1 MANENNVIDSTAV
14 ETSVE
19 FRIAKA
25 IASVKRTSERLIGIT
40 VTDYTYFVLSY
51 MATTVRPEP
60 ITPLERAVVGIIN
73 IDNNASLE
81 EIGKILG
88 FDIVHDAAERT
99 MLLESI
105 DKMKGYGMLEG
116 DESYFSLT
124 EKGKVFAEEGERP
137 VTYNKAFELSYA
149 PDHPEYMFLSNDFS
163 SANRA
168 IEKSDLPTFE
178 MSLQE
183 IKKFAEIQAPGVQ
196 NVQVCL
202 L

>member
-1 MANENNVIDSTAV
+1 MANDNNVIDSTVV

-19 FRIAKA
+19 LRIAKA

-40 VTDYTYFVLSY
+40 ATDYTYFVLSY

-60 ITPLERAVVGIIN
+60 ITPLERAVVGIVN
-73 IDNNASLE
+73 IDNTATLE

-116 DESYFSLT
+116 D
-124 EKGKVFAEEGERP
+124 
-137 VTYNKAFELSYA
+137 
-149 PDHPEYMFLSNDFS
+149 
-163 SANRA
+163 
-168 IEKSDLPTFE
+168 KS
-178 MSLQE
+178 
-183 IKKFAEIQAPGVQ
+183 
-196 NVQVCL
+196 
-202 L
+202 